1 MGYEGITHVY
11 FDWSGTL
18 AKSGSKKYLIAGTL
32 AEKRATLYADT
43 LHTMEY
49 LRSKGYK
56 IGLISNTSKPARLLR
71 AAFREIGVAPY
82 FTASVLFNGERM
94 CRKPCADI
102 FRHVL
107 QRDKVAPQHAV
118 MIGNDYEKDIAGG
131 KGVGMHTIH
140 IDKSRAASATGH
152 RIHSLSQLRQ
162 VL

>member
-1 MGYEGITHVY
+1 MGLSGITHIY

-18 AKSGSKKYLIAGTL
+18 AKSGSKKYLIDGTL

-43 LHTMEY
+43 LDTLQY
-49 LRSKGYK
+49 LKSRGYK
-56 IGLISNTSKPARLLR
+56 IGLISNTSKPAQRLL

-82 FTASVLFNGERM
+82 FNASVLFNGSRM

-107 QRDKVAPQHAV
+107 QHDKVVPQHAV

-131 KGVGMHTIH
+131 KGVGMHTIL
-140 IDKSRAASATGH
+140 IDKSRPATASGT

-162 VL
+162 IL

>member
-18 AKSGSKKYLIAGTL
+18 AKSGSKKYLISGTL

-43 LHTMEY
+43 LATLDY

-71 AAFREIGVAPY
+71 DAFREIGVAPY
-82 FTASVLFNGERM
+82 FTACVLFNGDRM

-102 FRHVL
+102 FRYVL

-118 MIGNDYEKDIAGG
+118 MIGNNYEKDIGGG

>member
-1 MGYEGITHVY
+1 MGYKGITHVY
-11 FDWSGTL
+11 FDWSRTL
-18 AKSGSKKYLIAGTL
+18 AKSGSKEYLVSGTL

-43 LHTMEY
+43 LATLEY
-49 LRSKGYK
+49 LQSQGYK
-56 IGLISNTSKPARLLR
+56 IGLISNTSKPVRLIR
-71 AAFREIGVAPY
+71 AAFKEIGVAPY
-82 FTASVLFNGERM
+82 FTASVLFNVDRM

-140 IDKSRAASATGH
+140 IDRSRAATVSGS